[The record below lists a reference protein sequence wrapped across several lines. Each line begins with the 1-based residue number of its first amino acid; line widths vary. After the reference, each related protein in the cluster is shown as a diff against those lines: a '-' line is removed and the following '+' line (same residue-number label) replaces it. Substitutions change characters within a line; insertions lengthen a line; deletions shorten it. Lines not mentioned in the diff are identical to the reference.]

1 MADDIDRHIHIAHHL
16 ANDGKLLK
24 VFFAEYRTIGRHM
37 REQLVY
43 NGGDTGEKMWPCFT
57 LHRQGH
63 TGGHDHGG
71 VVVAIH
77 IGRRI
82 NCIGA
87 AGGTDCGAICLE
99 PARIAVKIF
108 AWRKLCRIDIDADHG
123 TCCDFAGFFDQGQMA
138 GMNDTLEDKIRAFE
152 SLLASL
158 ESHGW
163 ARFEARNI
171 KQVAHTMA
179 VVINYWMSFAYVRQP
194 RQALEPDSQQAAVL
208 EGVQH
213 ALGVLLPYLQPTA
226 QSHLTAIM
234 APYQVT
240 GAE

>member
-1 MADDIDRHIHIAHHL
+1 MSTRPVRRNTRERILEAALGMFNRFGEPNVSINSV
-16 ANDGKLLK
+16 ANDLGISPGNLYYHFPSKDSVTEALVQRHCAELKPLLNSAHQAED
-24 VFFAEYRTIGRHM
+24 VETAWFFVHSLFEHVWQARFIYRDQNNLLIKTRLL
-37 REQLVY
+37 EDL
-43 NGGDTGEKMWPCFT
+43 
-57 LHRQGH
+57 LH
-63 TGGHDHGG
+63 
-71 VVVAIH
+71 
-77 IGRRI
+77 
-82 NCIGA
+82 
-87 AGGTDCGAICLE
+87 
-99 PARIAVKIF
+99 
-108 AWRKLCRIDIDADHG
+108 
-123 TCCDFAGFFDQGQMA
+123 
-138 GMNDTLEDKIRAFE
+138 DTLEDKIRAFE

-208 EGVQH
+208 EGVQN